1 MKREGVT
8 HTEGGEEAALRN
20 TARAA
25 EVFMPGYVCI
35 AVPNGHAQK
44 KKKKP
49 ARCDNH
55 SKRDN
60 SAVISSEAVTVLQ
73 EVIM

>member
-44 KKKKP
+44 KKKKNLP
-49 ARCDNH
+49 D
-55 SKRDN
+55 
-60 SAVISSEAVTVLQ
+60 VIIIQKGIIVQ
-73 EVIM
+73 

>member
-8 HTEGGEEAALRN
+8 HTEGGEAAALRN

-25 EVFMPGYVCI
+25 EVFMPGSVCI
-35 AVPNGHAQK
+35 AVPNGHTQ
-44 KKKKP
+44 KKKP